1 MEKAAGSTVSSIVSW
16 VATAWIVYIFIWYL
30 QYKFLGHPGSVELF
44 TTITDWLGL
53 HGHEKAMRIGT
64 GSCELLCSIIL
75 LLPGLQG
82 LGGLGAVTLMT
93 GALVF
98 HLASPLGI
106 DPYND
111 GGVLFK
117 QACSVWVCGVVIAV
131 LRREQLRVLAFR
143 LRQLRART
151 A

>member
-1 MEKAAGSTVSSIVSW
+1 MTGSKGNFALSAIAW
-16 VATAWIVYIFIWYL
+16 IATAWIVYVFIWYL

-64 GSCELLCSIIL
+64 GSCELLCSFIL
-75 LLPGLQG
+75 LIPGLQG
-82 LGGLGAVTLMT
+82 LGGLGAITLMT
-93 GALVF
+93 GAIIF

-117 QACSVWVCGVVIAV
+117 QACSVWVCGAIIVV
-131 LRREQLRVLAFR
+131 LRRDELLGLATRFGLLKSR
-143 LRQLRART
+143 PA
-151 A
+151 